1 MNNNYSFINGYIN
14 GSISGIFQ
22 NIFTYPLDTLKTRL
36 QKNNNIRT
44 NFFAG
49 LTESS
54 ISMVMTSSI
63 GFGTNEISKKY
74 LNSEYKSGFVTG
86 IVNSIFCTPLELLK
100 IRKQLNINTK
110 LFIYRGFNATLLRE
124 CIGNSIYFGIYND
137 LTKYNDK
144 TNTNILLSG
153 GISGS
158 LSWLVTYPIDVIKTR
173 VQSGITYK
181 ESFNKKQFTI
191 GLGYCLTRSFI
202 GNAIGFFIY
211 EQIKNNNYI

>member
-63 GFGTNEISKKY
+63 FKIFYIQKIISPRHH
-74 LNSEYKSGFVTG
+74 LQREF
-86 IVNSIFCTPLELLK
+86 SIRRHLV
-100 IRKQLNINTK
+100 
-110 LFIYRGFNATLLRE
+110 
-124 CIGNSIYFGIYND
+124 
-137 LTKYNDK
+137 
-144 TNTNILLSG
+144 LSG
-153 GISGS
+153 
-158 LSWLVTYPIDVIKTR
+158 LSRLQTRSRLQMIPAMVKWDQRLVTHST
-173 VQSGITYK
+173 S
-181 ESFNKKQFTI
+181 
-191 GLGYCLTRSFI
+191 
-202 GNAIGFFIY
+202 
-211 EQIKNNNYI
+211 